1 MESGSGNW
9 VRSVCAP
16 WPAAGE
22 GGTEGSGASKIDH
35 RANTDGTPQALILQ
49 RAYAKP
55 SLMAIPENRRA
66 ETWRRTQANSRGRA
80 CWLIFPLAETGKFME
95 FRAWQMAIG
104 RILHCHDER

>member
-1 MESGSGNW
+1 
-9 VRSVCAP
+9 
-16 WPAAGE
+16 
-22 GGTEGSGASKIDH
+22 
-35 RANTDGTPQALILQ
+35 
-49 RAYAKP
+49 
-55 SLMAIPENRRA
+55 MAIPENRRA

>member
-35 RANTDGTPQALILQ
+35 RANTDGAPQALILQ
-49 RAYAKP
+49 YAYAKP

-66 ETWRRTQANSRGRA
+66 ENMAENPGQFTRPRLLADFPFGWNRKIHGIPGLANGNQARPS
-80 CWLIFPLAETGKFME
+80 LP
-95 FRAWQMAIG
+95 
-104 RILHCHDER
+104 